1 MIMKKNTALL
11 CLLLP
16 VSSLSFAGDGYSS
29 FSELA
34 IGVDA
39 ISYSESLS
47 IPGYSSLNQ
56 SITVYNPTIRQVS
69 YTGINETWG
78 MYIQSSSTL
87 FPTQGKESWDLSS
100 YGTVMEDTY
109 QTRVSDIGLK
119 IAYHQ
124 TPNVQWLVGGRIF
137 SNTFTRSNFEYVEPG
152 ATNSGLSLPGLTTA
166 GDTYKSNS
174 VIAVTE
180 DQSGLDVIAGFRYD
194 TQVDNY
200 MEKVTWFIESDV
212 STSAYYQV
220 QTTTDDSIT
229 LRDFFNGYG
238 VRAQAGIR
246 YSLTDA
252 IGLVASVT
260 GRYVHRDSLT
270 KIHSATSYTTVPNIE
285 MTYLGASLGVQW
297 RY

>member
-1 MIMKKNTALL
+1 MIMKKNTTLL

-39 ISYSESLS
+39 INYSEALNISGYGNLS
-47 IPGYSSLNQ
+47 Q
-56 SITVYNPTIRQVS
+56 STTVYNPTIRQIS

-87 FPTQGKESWDLSS
+87 FPTQDKETWDLGS
-100 YGTVMEDTY
+100 YGTVQQDTY

-119 IAYHQ
+119 VAYHQ
-124 TPNVQWLVGGRIF
+124 TPRIQWLVGGRIF
-137 SNTFTRSNFEYVEPG
+137 SNTYTRSDFEYVEPG
-152 ATNSGLSLPGLTTA
+152 ATNAGITLPGLSTA
-166 GDTYKSNS
+166 GDTYKADS

-180 DQSGLDVIAGFRYD
+180 DQSGLDGLVGFRYD

-200 MEKVTWFIESDV
+200 LEKVTWFVETDL
-212 STSAYYQV
+212 STSLYYQV
-220 QTTTDDSIT
+220 QNTTDDEVT

-238 VRAQAGIR
+238 LRAQAGVR
-246 YSLTDA
+246 YSITDA

-260 GRYVHRDSLT
+260 GRYIYRDAVT
-270 KIHSATSYTTVPNIE
+270 ENHSDGTYTTVPDVE

>member
-1 MIMKKNTALL
+1 MMMKKNTALL

-39 ISYSESLS
+39 IGYSESLS
-47 IPGYSSLNQ
+47 ITGYGNLSQ
-56 SITVYNPTIRQVS
+56 SVTAYNPTIRQVS

-87 FPTQGKESWDLSS
+87 FPSQADETWDLGS
-100 YGTVMEDTY
+100 YGTVQQDNY

-119 IAYHQ
+119 VAYHQ
-124 TPNVQWLVGGRIF
+124 TPSLQWLVGGRIF

-152 ATNSGLSLPGLTTA
+152 ATNSGLALPGLDTA
-166 GDTYKSNS
+166 GDTYKADS

-180 DQSGLDVIAGFRYD
+180 DQSGFDGIIGFRYD

-200 MEKVTWFIESDV
+200 QEKVTWFIESDV
-212 STSAYYQV
+212 STSLYYQV
-220 QTTTDDSIT
+220 QNTSINTT
-229 LRDFFNGYG
+229 LRDFINGYG
-238 VRAQAGIR
+238 LRAQAGVR

-260 GRYVHRDSLT
+260 GRYIYRDSVT
-270 KIHSATSYTTVPNIE
+270 ETHSNGTYTTVPDVE
-285 MTYLGASLGVQW
+285 MTYLGASLGIQW